1 MENELKNNF
10 HSVEASDLVNE
21 EIDEDSLFKRVNL
34 DETES
39 EHIAAEPY
47 SYWKAVFRVFIK
59 KPAAIISL
67 TSLAILLLGMIII
80 PLFAP
85 EGSMEVTA
93 NSSKFANLAPSLEH
107 LFGTDQAG
115 RDLFFMC
122 WKGLGLSL
130 LLGIV
135 ESAIVVLIGTLIGL
149 AWGYFRW
156 LDRIMIEI
164 YNLISNVPSL
174 LLYMLLASI
183 LKEAFPRMATEV
195 KMIISLTIT
204 SWIGIAL
211 FIRNQTIIITNREYN
226 IASVTLGTPPMRIM
240 TRNLL
245 PYLLA
250 VIITQMSMLIPGMIS
265 SEVSMSYFGVGLSS
279 DTIAIGVLLN
289 EGRALFTQYPWQLLA
304 PAGMLAVIILTFFL
318 MGLALSDALDPKK
331 HR

>member
-1 MENELKNNF
+1 MEKQLQNVSLET
-10 HSVEASDLVNE
+10 ADLVMDEVN
-21 EIDEDSLFKRVNL
+21 EDSLFRRVTL

-47 SYWKAVFRVFIK
+47 SYWKAVFKTFIK

-67 TSLAILLLGMIII
+67 SVLGLLILGMIII

-85 EGSMEVTA
+85 DNAYIGSVPTV
-93 NSSKFANLAPSLEH
+93 NLAPSKEH

-122 WKGLGLSL
+122 WKGLSLSL
-130 LLGIV
+130 FLGLV
-135 ESAIVVLIGTLIGL
+135 ESAIVVFIGTLVGL

-183 LKEAFPRMATEV
+183 IKEAFPTMASEV
-195 KMIISLTIT
+195 KLIISLTIT
-204 SWIGIAL
+204 GWIGVAL

-226 IASVTLGTPPMRIM
+226 VASITLGTPAKRIM

-265 SEVSMSYFGVGLSS
+265 SECSLSFFGVGLPSN
-279 DTIAIGVLLN
+279 AISIGAILDL
-289 EGRALFTQYPWQLLA
+289 GRKYFKAYPWELLA
-304 PAGMLAVIILTFFL
+304 PAGFLAAIIFAFYLI
-318 MGLALSDALDPKK
+318 GLALSDALDPKK